1 METLLASII
10 EYMNAVGP
18 VVVFL
23 VTLVETAF
31 FVGLLVPAE
40 ATVLVAAFLA
50 AEGVFTYESV
60 LLATVLGALCGDQL
74 GYVLG
79 RFGGTRFAAR
89 GGRIGRLWAGYEPRA
104 KLMFRRRAVVA
115 ITLAR
120 FVSFVRTL
128 MPWFAGMSRISWP
141 RFFMFDLLGVVGW
154 GVASVTAGYLAG
166 ESWSVLAGWLGGVS
180 AVIVL
185 AILVAT
191 LAIFLRRRHLAVVA
205 DVPADADPAAAPARS
220 AALHATAGPLDT
232 QAVPPGPPDAPV
244 TSPDRPESRVSEDA

>member
-1 METLLASII
+1 MDTLLTGII
-10 EYMNAVGP
+10 EYLTAVGP

-50 AEGVFTYESV
+50 AEGVFTVESV
-60 LLATVLGALCGDQL
+60 LLATVSGALCGDQL

-104 KLMFRRRAVVA
+104 ESMFRRRTVVA
-115 ITLAR
+115 VTLAR

-128 MPWFAGMSRISWP
+128 MPWFAGMTRMSWP
-141 RFFMFDLLGVVGW
+141 RFFLFDLFGAVGW

-166 ESWSVLAGWLGGVS
+166 ESWTVLAGWLGGAS
-180 AVIVL
+180 AVIVFAILITAL
-185 AILVAT
+185 AIV
-191 LAIFLRRRHLAVVA
+191 FRRRHMVMVA
-205 DVPADADPAAAPARS
+205 NLPADADAEPVQAG
-220 AALHATAGPLDT
+220 ALGAQATP
-232 QAVPPGPPDAPV
+232 
-244 TSPDRPESRVSEDA
+244 PESPEPPSGDA